1 MTRMAPNSQRGV
13 KWLGKRQRARSVPRS
28 QESLRVKDLTEQ
40 SGENWL
46 PVRARRG
53 HEGDKTRR
61 AGGELD
67 NRRLR
72 VVMKAK
78 SSQ

>member
-1 MTRMAPNSQRGV
+1 M
-13 KWLGKRQRARSVPRS
+13 PRS

-53 HEGDKTRR
+53 HEGDEQPVENWITE
-61 AGGELD
+61 G
-67 NRRLR
+67 
-72 VVMKAK
+72 
-78 SSQ
+78 